1 MNLLIII
8 QRREDKMVANST
20 SDLITKLKNIVGDKY
35 TLTDPNRTLPYRQ
48 GARFGV
54 GDALAVV
61 IPGTLLEQWE
71 VLKACVEA
79 DVIVITQSANTG
91 LTGGSTPDG
100 NDYDRP
106 IVIVSTRRLD
116 GIQVIENGDQVVC
129 LPGSTLFHLEKELK
143 KYHRGPHSVIGSSC
157 IGASVL
163 GGVCNNSGGALIQ
176 RGPAYTQ
183 MAVFAQLDEQGQLH
197 LVNHLGIELGDTP
210 EAILQ
215 NLQKRAYTDKD
226 VNPNAGLGHDH
237 HYCDHVRQI
246 DADTPARFNA
256 DPSRHYEASGSA
268 GRLMV
273 FAVRLDTFPL
283 EEKTAVFYIGTND
296 TSELD
301 DIRRHILGTFKNLP
315 ISGEYIHR
323 DAFDI
328 AAVYGKHLFL
338 AIQKLG
344 TDTIPRLYAF
354 KNVVDRIV
362 GKIPFFPNSFSD
374 WFAVNVC
381 KLLPKH
387 LPKSM
392 RDYRDRYEHH
402 LILKMS
408 DDGIAEAEEYL
419 KAYFANSEKRS
430 GSYFR
435 CNDKE
440 AEAAMLHRFATAG
453 AATVYRNVHTK
464 TVEDLVAL
472 DIALRRNDKEWFET
486 LPESISQH
494 FIHKLYYGHF
504 FCSVFHQDYLAK
516 KGTDCTKTKEEMLAI
531 LDQRGAQYPAEHNVG
546 HLYHANSDLKNFYHE
561 LDPTNSFN
569 PGIGKTSKKKF
580 WK

>member
-8 QRREDKMVANST
+8 QRREDKMVANNT

-79 DVIVITQSANTG
+79 DMIVITQSANTG

-210 EAILQ
+210 EAILE
-215 NLQKRAYTDKD
+215 NLQKRAYTDND

-246 DADTPARFNA
+246 DADTPARYNA

-296 TSELD
+296 TNELD
-301 DIRRHILGTFKNLP
+301 DIRRHILGTFKHLP

-362 GKIPFFPNSFSD
+362 RKIPFFPNSFSD

-419 KAYFANSEKRS
+419 KEYFANSEKRS

-516 KGTDCTKTKEEMLAI
+516 KGTDCTKMKEEMLAI

>member
-1 MNLLIII
+1 
-8 QRREDKMVANST
+8 MVANST

-210 EAILQ
+210 EAILE
-215 NLQKRAYTDKD
+215 NLQKRAYTDND

-246 DADTPARFNA
+246 DADTPARYNA

-296 TSELD
+296 TNELD
-301 DIRRHILGTFKNLP
+301 DIRRHILGTFKHLP

-362 GKIPFFPNSFSD
+362 RKIPFFPNSFSD

-408 DDGIAEAEEYL
+408 DDGIAEAEAFL
-419 KAYFANSEKRS
+419 KEYFADSEKRS

-516 KGTDCTKTKEEMLAI
+516 KGTDCIKMKEEMLAI

>member
-210 EAILQ
+210 EAILE
-215 NLQKRAYTDKD
+215 NLQKRAYTDND

-246 DADTPARFNA
+246 DADTPARYNA

-301 DIRRHILGTFKNLP
+301 DIRRHILGTFKHLP

-362 GKIPFFPNSFSD
+362 RKIPFFPNSFSD

-392 RDYRDRYEHH
+392 RNYRDRYEHH

-419 KAYFANSEKRS
+419 KAYFADSEKRS

-435 CNDKE
+435 CDDKE

-516 KGTDCTKTKEEMLAI
+516 KGTDCTKMKEEMLAI

>member
-1 MNLLIII
+1 
-8 QRREDKMVANST
+8 MVANST

-197 LVNHLGIELGDTP
+197 LVNHLGIKLGDTP
-210 EAILQ
+210 EAILE
-215 NLQKRAYTDKD
+215 NLQKRAYTDND

-246 DADTPARFNA
+246 DADTPARYNA

-296 TSELD
+296 TNELD
-301 DIRRHILGTFKNLP
+301 DIRRHILGTFKHLP

-362 GKIPFFPNSFSD
+362 RKIPFFPNSFSD

-408 DDGIAEAEEYL
+408 DDGIAEAEAFL
-419 KAYFANSEKRS
+419 KEYFADSEKRS

-435 CNDKE
+435 CDDKE

-516 KGTDCTKTKEEMLAI
+516 KGTDCTKMKEEMLAI

>member
-1 MNLLIII
+1 
-8 QRREDKMVANST
+8 MVANST

-210 EAILQ
+210 EAILE
-215 NLQKRAYTDKD
+215 NLQKRAYTDND

-246 DADTPARFNA
+246 DADTPARYNA

-296 TSELD
+296 TNELD
-301 DIRRHILGTFKNLP
+301 DIRRHILGTFKHLP

-362 GKIPFFPNSFSD
+362 RKIPFFPNSFSD

-408 DDGIAEAEEYL
+408 DDGIAEAEAFL
-419 KAYFANSEKRS
+419 KEYFADSEKRS

-435 CNDKE
+435 CDDKE

-516 KGTDCTKTKEEMLAI
+516 KGTDCTKMKEEMLAI

>member
-210 EAILQ
+210 EAILE
-215 NLQKRAYTDKD
+215 NLQKRAYTDND

-246 DADTPARFNA
+246 DADTPARYNA

-296 TSELD
+296 TNELD
-301 DIRRHILGTFKNLP
+301 DIRRHILGTFKHLP

-362 GKIPFFPNSFSD
+362 RKIPFFPNSFSD

-419 KAYFANSEKRS
+419 KEYFANSEKRS

-516 KGTDCTKTKEEMLAI
+516 KGTDCTKMKEEMLAI

>member
-210 EAILQ
+210 EAILE
-215 NLQKRAYTDKD
+215 NLQKRAYTDND

-246 DADTPARFNA
+246 DADTPARYNA

-296 TSELD
+296 TNELD
-301 DIRRHILGTFKNLP
+301 DIRRHILGTFKHLP

-362 GKIPFFPNSFSD
+362 RKIPFFPNSFSD

-408 DDGIAEAEEYL
+408 DDGIAEAEAFL
-419 KAYFANSEKRS
+419 KEYFADSEKRS
-430 GSYFR
+430 GCYFR
-435 CNDKE
+435 CDDKE

-516 KGTDCTKTKEEMLAI
+516 KGTDCTKMKEEMLAI

>member
-210 EAILQ
+210 EAILE
-215 NLQKRAYTDKD
+215 NLQKRAYTDND

-246 DADTPARFNA
+246 DADTPARYNA

-296 TSELD
+296 TNELD
-301 DIRRHILGTFKNLP
+301 DIRRHILGTFKHLP

-362 GKIPFFPNSFSD
+362 RKIPFFPNSFSD

-408 DDGIAEAEEYL
+408 DDGITEAEEYL
-419 KAYFANSEKRS
+419 KEYFANSEKRS

-435 CNDKE
+435 CDDKE

-516 KGTDCTKTKEEMLAI
+516 KGTDCTKMKEEMLAI

>member
-1 MNLLIII
+1 
-8 QRREDKMVANST
+8 MVANST
-20 SDLITKLKNIVGDKY
+20 SDLVAKLKNIVGDKY

-210 EAILQ
+210 EAILE
-215 NLQKRAYTDKD
+215 NLQKRAYTDND

-246 DADTPARFNA
+246 DADTPARYNA

-296 TSELD
+296 TNELD
-301 DIRRHILGTFKNLP
+301 DIRRHILGTFKHLP

-362 GKIPFFPNSFSD
+362 RKIPFFPNSFSD

-408 DDGIAEAEEYL
+408 DDGIAEAEAFL
-419 KAYFANSEKRS
+419 KEYFADSEKRS

-435 CNDKE
+435 CDDKE

-516 KGTDCTKTKEEMLAI
+516 KGTDCTKMKEEMLAI

>member
-1 MNLLIII
+1 
-8 QRREDKMVANST
+8 MVANST
-20 SDLITKLKNIVGDKY
+20 SDLVAKLKNIVGDKY

-210 EAILQ
+210 EAILE
-215 NLQKRAYTDKD
+215 NLQKRAYTDND

-246 DADTPARFNA
+246 DADTPARYNA

-301 DIRRHILGTFKNLP
+301 DIRRHILGTFKHLP

-362 GKIPFFPNSFSD
+362 RKIPFFPNSFSD

-516 KGTDCTKTKEEMLAI
+516 KGTDCTKMKEEMLAI

-546 HLYHANSDLKNFYHE
+546 HLYHANPDLKNFYHE

>member
-1 MNLLIII
+1 
-8 QRREDKMVANST
+8 MVANST

-210 EAILQ
+210 EAILE
-215 NLQKRAYTDKD
+215 NLQKRAYTDND

-246 DADTPARFNA
+246 DADTPARYNA

-296 TSELD
+296 TNELD
-301 DIRRHILGTFKNLP
+301 DIRRHILGTFKHLP

-362 GKIPFFPNSFSD
+362 RKIPFFPNSFSD

-408 DDGIAEAEEYL
+408 DDGIAEAEAFL
-419 KAYFANSEKRS
+419 KEYFADSEKRS

-516 KGTDCTKTKEEMLAI
+516 KGTDCTKMKEEMLAI

>member
-1 MNLLIII
+1 
-8 QRREDKMVANST
+8 MVANST
-20 SDLITKLKNIVGDKY
+20 SDLVAKLKNIVGDKY

-210 EAILQ
+210 EAILE
-215 NLQKRAYTDKD
+215 NLQKRAYTDND

-246 DADTPARFNA
+246 DADTPARYNA

-301 DIRRHILGTFKNLP
+301 DIRRHILGTFKHLP

-362 GKIPFFPNSFSD
+362 RKIPFFPNSFSD

-419 KAYFANSEKRS
+419 KEYFANSEKRS

-516 KGTDCTKTKEEMLAI
+516 KGTDCTKMKEEMLAI

>member
-1 MNLLIII
+1 MSTNTTAGLI
-8 QRREDKMVANST
+8 E
-20 SDLITKLKNIVGDKY
+20 KLKDIVGHKH
-35 TLTDPNRTLPYRQ
+35 TLTDPARTLPYRQ
-48 GARFGV
+48 GIRFGL
-54 GDALAVV
+54 GDAIAVV
-61 IPGTLLEQWE
+61 LPGTLVEQWQ
-71 VLKACVEA
+71 VLKACVQA

-116 GIQVIENGDQVVC
+116 GVQVIENGEQVVC
-129 LPGSTLFHLEKELK
+129 LPGSTLFRLEKELK

-157 IGASVL
+157 IGASVM

-176 RGPAYTQ
+176 HGPAYTQ
-183 MAVFAQLDEQGQLH
+183 MAVFAQLDEKGELH
-197 LVNHLGIELGDTP
+197 LVNHLGIELGDDP
-210 EAILQ
+210 ETILNNLQ
-215 NLQKRAYTDKD
+215 NHAYGEKDIKRD
-226 VNPNAGLGHDH
+226 AGLGHDH
-237 HYCDHVRQI
+237 RYRDHVRQI

-256 DPSRHYEASGSA
+256 DPERHYEASGSA

-283 EEKTAVFYIGTND
+283 EENTAVFYIGTND

-301 DIRRHILGTFKNLP
+301 DIRRHILGKFENLP
-315 ISGEYIHR
+315 VSGEYIHR

-354 KNVVDRIV
+354 KNWVDRITS
-362 GKIPFFPNSFSD
+362 KIPFFPHNFSD
-374 WFAVNVC
+374 RFAVTVC
-381 KLLPKH
+381 KILPSH
-387 LPKSM
+387 LPKSI

-402 LILKMS
+402 LILKMA
-408 DDGIAEAEEYL
+408 DNGIAEASAFLKEYFQNRNGN
-419 KAYFANSEKRS
+419 YFL
-430 GSYFR
+430 
-435 CNDKE
+435 CNPKE

-453 AATVYRNVHTK
+453 AATVYRNVHSK

-486 LPESISQH
+486 LPDNISQH

-516 KGTDCTKTKEEMLAI
+516 KGTDCAKVEDEMLKI

-546 HLYHANSDLKNFYHE
+546 HLYHANDDLKNFYHQ

-569 PGIGKTSKKKF
+569 PGIGKTSKKKY
-580 WK
+580 WQ